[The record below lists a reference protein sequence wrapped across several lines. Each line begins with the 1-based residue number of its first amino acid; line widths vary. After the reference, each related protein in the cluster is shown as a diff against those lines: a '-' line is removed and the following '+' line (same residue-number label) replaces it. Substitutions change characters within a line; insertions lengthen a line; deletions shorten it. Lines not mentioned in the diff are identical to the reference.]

1 MVYMVSWPKL
11 EVTIVVR
18 DVVLE
23 SMVMMKD
30 GEDIVVSV

>member
-1 MVYMVSWPKL
+1 MYMVSWPKL